1 MNLVILVQDVH
12 KNYYH
17 CNMQDNSKVI
27 DELID
32 KRRSVRIYD
41 ESELLNDVVV
51 RKCLER
57 ATLAPSSD
65 NLQLWEFYR
74 VKSKNKLQEL
84 AKYCYGQKAA
94 STAQEL
100 VVFVTRT
107 DKWQERAEFN
117 LEEIKKGF
125 PEEITNKEQKVI
137 DYYEKSIAQL
147 YSGNEANAEIR
158 IIAHKSCALAAQ
170 MFMLSIA
177 AEGFDTCPMEGFQE
191 ELVKRFL
198 NLPDIAEICMV
209 ISVGKAKPEGIYNRR
224 IRVPND
230 VVIFEI

>member
-1 MNLVILVQDVH
+1 
-12 KNYYH
+12 
-17 CNMQDNSKVI
+17 MQDNSKVI

-41 ESELLNDVVV
+41 DSEPLNDVVV

-125 PEEITNKEQKVI
+125 PKEITNKEQKVI

-147 YSGNEANAEIR
+147 YSGNEAKAEIR

-191 ELVKRFL
+191 ELVKQFL

-230 VVIFEI
+230 AVIFEI

>member
-1 MNLVILVQDVH
+1 
-12 KNYYH
+12 
-17 CNMQDNSKVI
+17 MQDNSKVI
-27 DELID
+27 DKLID

-41 ESELLNDVVV
+41 ESESLNDIVV

-107 DKWQERAEFN
+107 DKWQERAKFN
-117 LEEIKKGF
+117 LEEIKKSF
-125 PEEITNKEQKVI
+125 PEKLTNKEQKVI

-147 YSGNEANAEIR
+147 YSGNETKPEVR

-170 MFMLSIA
+170 MFMLAVA
-177 AEGFDTCPMEGFQE
+177 AEDYDTCPMEGFQE
-191 ELVKRFL
+191 ELVKQFL

-230 VVIFEI
+230 AVIFEI

>member
-1 MNLVILVQDVH
+1 
-12 KNYYH
+12 
-17 CNMQDNSKVI
+17 MQDNSKVI
-27 DELID
+27 DKLID

-41 ESELLNDVVV
+41 DSEPLNDVVV

-125 PEEITNKEQKVI
+125 PKEITNKEQKVI

-147 YSGNEANAEIR
+147 YSGNEAKAEIR

-191 ELVKRFL
+191 ELVKQFL

-230 VVIFEI
+230 AVIFEI